1 MVAINRKI
9 TLVNFNDRNT
19 NPKYIV
25 IHYVGAVSTAKNNA
39 NYFYNAYRGASAHYF
54 VDENEIW
61 QVVEDN
67 DTAWAVGG
75 SKYNNA
81 GGSKYGI
88 IKNSNSL
95 SIEMCVKKDANGNW
109 YYEQATL
116 DNTAA
121 LVQQKMAQYGI
132 PASNVY
138 RHYDVTGKPCPAN
151 YLDDASWAILKAKLT
166 TGAGSGQITI
176 SGGSGVDTSGT
187 AVSTYRVRVTSS
199 NGLNCRTKPSTNGS
213 KITAYANGTILTI
226 TKESGNW
233 GYANNTGWVCLT
245 YTARVTSSGSS
256 NSIIAAGQQHSI
268 NFTGRSIA
276 VDGIYGTNTKKN
288 GIRCVQ
294 NACNLDYGSGL
305 AVDGAYGTKTKT
317 ALGSHYVKKGETQYL
332 VTAVEILLMLRGYD
346 PQGVE
351 CPGIFGSGL
360 QAAVKQYQSD
370 AGLKVDGIAGK
381 NTIKSL
387 MNV

>member
-25 IHYVGAVSTAKNNA
+25 IHYVGAVSTAANNA
-39 NYFYNAYRGASAHYF
+39 TYFYNAYRGASAHYF

-67 DTAWAVGG
+67 DSAWAVGG
-75 SKYNNA
+75 NKYSNTA
-81 GGSKYGI
+81 GGSMYGI

-121 LVQQKMAQYGI
+121 LVLQKMAQYGI

-138 RHYDVTGKPCPAN
+138 RHYDVTGKACPAN
-151 YLDDASWAILKAKLT
+151 YLTDATWATLKAKLT
-166 TGAGSGQITI
+166 SGTGSGQVTVDNPGI
-176 SGGSGVDTSGT
+176 DTSGT
-187 AVSTYRVRVTSS
+187 AVSAYQVRVTSS
-199 NGLNCRTKPSTNGS
+199 NGLNCRTKPSTSAS
-213 KITAYANGTILTI
+213 KVTAYANGTILTI

-351 CPGIFGSGL
+351 CPGVFGSGL
-360 QAAVKQYQSD
+360 RAAVKQYQSD

>member
-9 TLVNFNDRNT
+9 SLVNFNDRNT

-39 NYFYNAYRGASAHYF
+39 DYFYNAYRGASAHYF

-61 QVVEDN
+61 QVVEDT
-67 DTAWAVGG
+67 DTAWSVGG

-81 GGSKYGI
+81 GGSMYGI

-95 SIEMCVKKDANGNW
+95 SIEMCVKRDVNGNW

-116 DNTAA
+116 DNTAS
-121 LVQQKMAQYGI
+121 LVQAKMAEYGI
-132 PASNVY
+132 SANNVY
-138 RHYDVTGKPCPAN
+138 RHYDVTGKSCPAN
-151 YLDDASWAILKAKLT
+151 YLDDNSWGVLKAKLT
-166 TGAGSGQITI
+166 NGTGSGQVTVNNPSI
-176 SGGSGVDTSGT
+176 DANGT
-187 AVSTYRVRVTSS
+187 AVNAYQVKVKSA
-199 NGLNCRTKPSTNGS
+199 NGLNCRTKPSTSGS
-213 KITAYANGTILTI
+213 KVTAYACGTVLTI
-226 TKESGNW
+226 AKESGNW
-233 GYANNTGWVCLT
+233 GYANDTGWVCLT
-245 YTARVTSSGSS
+245 YTSRVTSSGSS
-256 NSIIAAGQQHSI
+256 NSIIATGQQHSI
-268 NFTGRSIA
+268 NFTGHAIA
-276 VDGIYGTNTKKN
+276 TDGIYGSKTKTN

-305 AVDGAYGTKTKT
+305 AVDGAFGTKSSS

-332 VTAVEILLMLRGYD
+332 VTAIEILLMLRGYD

-351 CPGIFGSGL
+351 CPGVFGSGL

-370 AGLKVDGIAGK
+370 AGLKVDGVAGK
-381 NTIKSL
+381 NTFKSL
-387 MNV
+387 MGV